1 VKYYDKGA
9 SLSQRLLEGIDTLAD
24 NVASTLGPRGRNVIL
39 KPKGRNPIVTK
50 DGVTVAEFIDLDDP
64 IKNAGVQILKQA
76 SSQTNLVAGDGTT
89 TATVLARAILK
100 ESRKYLMAEA
110 SPIELKRGIDKAVTV
125 IVENL
130 KDQSKLV
137 STIDDIEH
145 IATIS
150 ANGDSNIGKLI
161 ATAVDQVGKDGS
173 ITVEEAKS
181 LDTSLDLIEGF
192 KFDSGYT
199 AAAFVT
205 DERRSIIKYDDP
217 LLLITDHKVET
228 VEQMLPVL
236 EVAARDG
243 RPFIIIADEVADQ
256 ALAALIMNSVRGTMK
271 VAAVKAPRYG
281 EERKKI
287 LSDLALSVGAT
298 FLTREEG
305 TDIRSVTLEH
315 LGTAKTIEISKF
327 GTIVV
332 GGRGNYEKIEER
344 IESLKEEISQS
355 EQANTTDGGAGHLAA
370 QAQERITRLAA
381 GVAIIKVGA
390 ATEIEM
396 VEKKHRIEDAL
407 EAVRAAQEEGML
419 PGGGA
424 ALVHAVKSLKVEVD
438 NDTQQLGVEIIK
450 SAVKAPISQMALNAG
465 LSPDIVLSLVSKKN
479 KLNFGYDFVNQK
491 MVNMYV
497 AGIIDPLKVTR
508 SALQNAASVASILI
522 TTSHAI
528 VED

>member
-1 VKYYDKGA
+1 MKYYDKGA

-344 IESLKEEISQS
+344 I
-355 EQANTTDGGAGHLAA
+355 
-370 QAQERITRLAA
+370 
-381 GVAIIKVGA
+381 
-390 ATEIEM
+390 
-396 VEKKHRIEDAL
+396 
-407 EAVRAAQEEGML
+407 
-419 PGGGA
+419 
-424 ALVHAVKSLKVEVD
+424 
-438 NDTQQLGVEIIK
+438 
-450 SAVKAPISQMALNAG
+450 
-465 LSPDIVLSLVSKKN
+465 
-479 KLNFGYDFVNQK
+479 
-491 MVNMYV
+491 
-497 AGIIDPLKVTR
+497 
-508 SALQNAASVASILI
+508 
-522 TTSHAI
+522 
-528 VED
+528 